1 MHLIDLWRKI
11 LESLWSVFYPEKYS
25 NPETETND
33 TLYMRIRRVSSKY
46 PSRIALE
53 YGYKRFTYASFLERI
68 DEVALAWRKLGVGK
82 GDKVILLMGHN
93 PMNLISIYALDK
105 IGAAAALA
113 VPNLST
119 EHFEQFAN
127 YVGAKYCVMSCNQY
141 WNYSSVLKNTGIKTV
156 IIGKYRFMISGMDRL
171 SFPFYPLSGYD
182 KPKPKSVPE
191 GIRLMYWKDVRELP
205 DSGLSGSEE
214 EFDRDTG
221 RPALYLFPSV
231 ADEEIKASVF
241 SSKSINLSA
250 NITRMVFKANEDLTG
265 KPARM
270 LCLNESCFAF
280 GFVAGI
286 HNVLSNGQ
294 TVLLFTLYD
303 TDKIFFAIRRYR
315 PDVLIGYNST
325 VASINKAGPR
335 SEILRYVDR
344 IIVGGG
350 LLTSSQKANLFE
362 ISQNS
367 GRKLSVCSITG
378 CDELLTYAY
387 GPSDL
392 QSDRLLGFPLPGVLM
407 KVADSST
414 GLDAPEGSEGEIAV
428 CSPICA
434 YLGEDMNRLDKKNYR
449 KLPDGRI
456 WYFTGSIGK
465 LDGNKMFYL
474 VGDKSREARINS
486 YPVYPYKVDE
496 AVQMT
501 EGVVESCSVI
511 IEKPEGPVL
520 ISAVVPEEEYIFDNS
535 MMEDLRNRIKSEC
548 EMTLHEAMRPSEVIF
563 LVSLPRDSQGRIDY
577 DAVKEKIEMIQ
588 NEDAADD
595 SIQEPEVT
603 E

>member
-1 MHLIDLWRKI
+1 M
-11 LESLWSVFYPEKYS
+11 ESLWSVFYPEKYS
-25 NPETETND
+25 NPETGTND

-53 YGYKRFTYASFLERI
+53 YGYKRFTYSAFLEKI
-68 DEVALAWRKLGVGK
+68 DEVALAWKKLGVEK

-113 VPNLST
+113 VPNLPT
-119 EHFEQFAN
+119 EHFEKYAD

-141 WNYSSVLKNTGIKTV
+141 WNYSSVLKNTKIKTV
-156 IIGKYRFMISGMDRL
+156 IIGKYRFMVSGRERL
-171 SFPFYPLSGYD
+171 PFLFYPLSGYD
-182 KPKPKSVPE
+182 MPRPKSVPE
-191 GIRLMYWKDVRELP
+191 GIRLMYWKDVLELP
-205 DSGLSGSEE
+205 DNGVPGDEE

-231 ADEEIKASVF
+231 VDEEIKSSVF
-241 SSKSINLSA
+241 NSKSINLSA
-250 NITRMVFKANEDLTG
+250 DLTGMVFRANEDLTG

-294 TVLLFTLYD
+294 TVLLFTWYD
-303 TDKIFFAIRRYR
+303 TDRLFFAIRRYR
-315 PDVLIGYNST
+315 PDVLIGYNGT
-325 VASINKAGPR
+325 VAAINKVGPR
-335 SEILRYVDR
+335 SEILKYVDR

-350 LLTSSQKANLFE
+350 LLTSSQKAILFE
-362 ISQNS
+362 IAQNS
-367 GRKLSVCSITG
+367 GRKLSVCSITM

-392 QSDRLLGFPLPGVLM
+392 QSDRLLGFPLPGILM
-407 KVADSST
+407 KVADSAT

-434 YLGEDMNRLDKKNYR
+434 YLEKDGSRLDKKNYR

-456 WYFTGSIGK
+456 WYFTGRIGK

-486 YPVYPYKVDE
+486 FPVSPNRVDE

-511 IEKPEGPVL
+511 IENPEGPVL
-520 ISAVVPEEEYIFDNS
+520 ISAVVPEEDYFFDNS

-563 LVSLPRDSQGRIDY
+563 LVSLPRDSQGLIDY
-577 DAVKEKIEMIQ
+577 EAVKDKVEMIR
-588 NEDAADD
+588 NEDSSDD
-595 SIQEPEVT
+595 VLQEPGLEEGT
-603 E
+603 PEKAAE